1 MAFYVETLSNGLP
14 IARWDKP
21 LRTGADFEAM
31 YRELAEQQAARQ
43 PEEPITRTT
52 LTDWEITQLAEKYP
66 RGSLSQEQ
74 YDGLLEELVDRG
86 VLTQNEIEHM
96 GYKGMVYFPL
106 NIHGS
111 CAYQID
117 EDGIPLTDA
126 YGNSMSWARRLAE
139 YLPKG
144 VTAEGAS
151 VLPFAANHRDAFN
164 ALDAIFARMD
174 RARSPWPVP
183 AQ

>member
-1 MAFYVETLSNGLP
+1 MAFCVETLSNGLP

-21 LRTGADFEAM
+21 LRSDDDFKAM
-31 YRELAEQQAARQ
+31 CAEVAGMRAAYPQ
-43 PEEPITRTT
+43 EEPITRTT
-52 LTDWEITQLAEKYP
+52 LADWEIAQLAEKYP

-86 VLTQNEIEHM
+86 VLTRNEIKHM
-96 GYKGMVYFPL
+96 GYRGMLVIPL
-106 NIHGS
+106 EMSGWV
-111 CAYQID
+111 CQCD
-117 EDGIPLTDA
+117 ENGTPLTDA
-126 YGNSMSWARRLAE
+126 YGSSLNWTKRLAG
-139 YLPKG
+139 YLPTELSSDAAN
-144 VTAEGAS
+144 VF
-151 VLPFAANHRDAFN
+151 LFAAKHRDAFD